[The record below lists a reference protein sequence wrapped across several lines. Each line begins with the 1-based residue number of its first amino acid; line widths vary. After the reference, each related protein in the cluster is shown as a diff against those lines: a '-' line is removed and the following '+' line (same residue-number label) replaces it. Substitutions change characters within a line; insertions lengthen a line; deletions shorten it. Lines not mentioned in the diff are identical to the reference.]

1 MSELLRFFKDMR
13 DNGYGLAEIAAQL
26 GTSAIAEPV
35 AGFAA
40 MYDPAHGADA
50 IREGMTYQPRSQA
63 AQEYSQ
69 SVGNAAKTA
78 IKPAMPIIDTWKKGV
93 DIAGQY
99 SPVAGAALRTVPTAI
114 GIAMGAKPALQAG
127 RQASES
133 LGAMQARMIANANAP
148 RTLNTGYMG
157 QRGTF
162 AGINALTADKEAL
175 TKAQQMIAQ
184 GVDPAQVWKETGWGK
199 GVDGKWRFEIN
210 DKFDITDDG
219 KTIGS
224 SLDYNNGALPAL
236 AYGDIGVARGQQIL
250 NHNDLYEAYPDLKM
264 MEIRAARDV
273 MGEFD
278 NNNQIR
284 LNHSLLSNAVGG
296 RDLGDTVNAHS
307 ILMHEL
313 QHKIQQTE
321 NFAKGGNPDQFK
333 ELLPNAES
341 LQDAR
346 VMASLL
352 RRGSTVDSVGQDFTN
367 MIGRYPHNG
376 ATDLVRNLSP
386 DDIHKMTADPKKAY
400 RQLAGEVEARTTQSR
415 MDLNAQQRRENYPFD
430 YRKLGY
436 DVPAKS
442 QIVDF
447 GNNKANA
454 QRPLTE
460 FEQAHL
466 TAQRNA
472 ALPVNQGGL
481 GLAPGNTA
489 MDRARAMGFDVD
501 NPVYHGTNWDVREF
515 DLSRSG
521 SSSGAEQ
528 YGTGVYTAT
537 NPTLASGYA
546 NPRME
551 GANVLPLVTRMA
563 NPISDQTVK
572 KLTKAQIKKI
582 IEQSPDLDEHLWN
595 YGDVGYEGK
604 NSVLNKA
611 VNQTYDYQRETML
624 ESLHPIANDFFS
636 GDPVAFNN
644 AAAKVLKK
652 DGVIVD
658 FPKTN
663 EKFNIPWSSNQVRS
677 RFAAFDPFNRD
688 SSNLLAQSA
697 KLAPTTAL
705 GAYMYNEKRK
715 KSQGNQ

>member
-40 MYDPAHGADA
+40 MYDPQHGADA
-50 IREGMTYQPRSQA
+50 IREGMTYQPRSQE
-63 AQEYSQ
+63 AQQYSQ
-69 SVGNAAKTA
+69 SVGNAASAA

-99 SPVAGAALRTVPTAI
+99 SPVVGAGLRTVPTAI

-127 RQASES
+127 RQVSEG

-157 QRGTF
+157 QRGVF

-175 TKAQQMIAQ
+175 AKAQQMIAQ

-415 MDLNAQQRRENYPFD
+415 LNLDPQQRRENYPFD
-430 YRKLGY
+430 YKTYGY

-442 QIVDF
+442 QTVDF

-460 FEQAHL
+460 FEEAHL
-466 TAQRNA
+466 TAQQRA
-472 ALPVNQGGL
+472 ALPVNQRGL
-481 GLAPGNTA
+481 DLPANNTA
-489 MDRARAMGFDVD
+489 MDRARAMGWDTD
-501 NPVYHGTNWDVREF
+501 VYHATQSDIKNLIPSEDGK
-515 DLSRSG
+515 LG
-521 SSSGAEQ
+521 G
-528 YGTGVYTAT
+528 GVYTSYEPDMAEKYLKG
-537 NPTLASGYA
+537 ND
-546 NPRME
+546 
-551 GANVLPLVTRMA
+551 GANTMPLMLRGDKLDMDKHGGMLEDKYW
-563 NPISDQTVK
+563 SGK
-572 KLTKAQIKKI
+572 KTKEDYYK
-582 IEQSPDLDEHLWN
+582 S
-595 YGDVGYEGK
+595 
-604 NSVLNKA
+604 LNK
-611 VNQTYDYQRETML
+611 YQN
-624 ESLHPIANDFFS
+624 ANNLPS
-636 GDPVAFNN
+636 RIYGAPYAEIVTQDP
-644 AAAKVLKK
+644 K
-652 DGVIVD
+652 
-658 FPKTN
+658 
-663 EKFNIPWSSNQVRS
+663 NIRS